1 MSHCD
6 HDFGGPLLGM
16 IYLHQEQCITLHGHL
31 LLHSVSRPFNYRQC
45 ALTLGQLCD
54 SRMLLT
60 TLQNHCQ
67 DALWY
72 RVPKDAPSYVDL
84 GAYMFQQTDE
94 FRLAGSGE
102 HRKVAT
108 IVSFFDIFL
117 YVTVYILINIH

>member
-1 MSHCD
+1 
-6 HDFGGPLLGM
+6 M
-16 IYLHQEQCITLHGHL
+16 IYLHQEQCITLHGHVFHL

-45 ALTLGQLCD
+45 SLTLGQLCD

-84 GAYMFQQTDE
+84 GAYKLFQQTDE

-108 IVSFFDIFL
+108 IVSFFISSCMLL
-117 YVTVYILINIH
+117 YIS

>member
-1 MSHCD
+1 M
-6 HDFGGPLLGM
+6 
-16 IYLHQEQCITLHGHL
+16 
-31 LLHSVSRPFNYRQC
+31 
-45 ALTLGQLCD
+45 TLGQLCD
-54 SRMLLT
+54 SRMLLN

-108 IVSFFDIFL
+108 IVFNIFCLVFL
-117 YVTVYILINIH
+117 YLLVCYCIYLDIYSFSNAMLIIT